1 MGAADCRLKDLAA
14 SPGGRRR
21 GDLRSPGVMRAAVA
35 AATGMPAPAG
45 GWSSGMHPPISLLS
59 CQKRNGLY
67 PQGVCRI
74 RKAAEPPT
82 AARLHGPKRKAL
94 GAFRFATRCRGGR
107 RSCCINPSL
116 RPSSTT
122 SQRQR
127 KEKQFNA
134 TTTPTTSTSSA
145 AGQQSGESQKTI
157 ACPKARQNRRLHR
170 YADLRRARRATVPER
185 AKRLFLF
192 HRARR
197 ILFLGETKKRMG
209 GASPIG
215 MPIKE
220 RRGAVWPSTLSG
232 TCTSP

>member
-1 MGAADCRLKDLAA
+1 MGAADCRLKDFAA

-21 GDLRSPGVMRAAVA
+21 GGLRSPGAMRAAIA

-94 GAFRFATRCRGGR
+94 DALRSATRCRGGR
-107 RSCCINPSL
+107 RSCCISPSL

-127 KEKQFNA
+127 KEKLANA
-134 TTTPTTSTSSA
+134 ITTPDEVGTIRHGTTVST
-145 AGQQSGESQKTI
+145 SQKTI

-209 GASPIG
+209 GASPVG
-215 MPIKE
+215 
-220 RRGAVWPSTLSG
+220 
-232 TCTSP
+232 CQ

>member
-145 AGQQSGESQKTI
+145 AGQQSQKSQKMI
-157 ACPKARQNRRLHR
+157 ACPKAGQNRLCTDRARHR
-170 YADLRRARRATVPER
+170 GTARRRNGIRCRDGGRRGSRCFPGGVGLRRRRADNR
-185 AKRLFLF
+185 APAQRCF
-192 HRARR
+192 
-197 ILFLGETKKRMG
+197 
-209 GASPIG
+209 P
-215 MPIKE
+215 
-220 RRGAVWPSTLSG
+220 
-232 TCTSP
+232 

>member
-1 MGAADCRLKDLAA
+1 MVPAGSRWLPDGR
-14 SPGGRRR
+14 GGMQCGLECGFPRR
-21 GDLRSPGVMRAAVA
+21 GCGRESGCKDAFDQLLFPRVPLRYALPDPMWWLSAL
-35 AATGMPAPAG
+35 APV
-45 GWSSGMHPPISLLS
+45 
-59 CQKRNGLY
+59 RD
-67 PQGVCRI
+67 
-74 RKAAEPPT
+74 
-82 AARLHGPKRKAL
+82 
-94 GAFRFATRCRGGR
+94 
-107 RSCCINPSL
+107 
-116 RPSSTT
+116 